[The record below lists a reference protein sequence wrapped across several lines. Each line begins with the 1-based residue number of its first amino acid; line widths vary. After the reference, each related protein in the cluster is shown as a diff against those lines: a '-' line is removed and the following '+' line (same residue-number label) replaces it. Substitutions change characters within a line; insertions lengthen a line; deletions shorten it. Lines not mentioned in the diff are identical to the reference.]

1 MGINILILFM
11 SCIYRA
17 APIQRVLLQYSVLS
31 PFSVLTLAGLVL
43 LVFLAGLIGDKIFF
57 TLFFFFL
64 STYAVLSVP
73 CMDEKRA
80 SEIHK
85 HADNLCDHL
94 SVVPLVEEGQ

>member
-1 MGINILILFM
+1 M

-17 APIQRVLLQYSVLS
+17 VPLERVLLQYSVLS

-64 STYAVLSVP
+64 ATYAVLSIP
-73 CMDEKRA
+73 CMDQKRK
-80 SEIHK
+80 HQ
-85 HADNLCDHL
+85 HADNLYDHL
-94 SVVPLVEEGQ
+94 SAVPLVEAGQ